1 MERKRHWLALI
12 VAAPLF
18 ALGMGG
24 CKDTPTI
31 TIGSPAHGT
40 FTTDATLSVT
50 GTVASVNLADAEVR
64 VNGTIVPLT
73 GSTWSHPM
81 TVSPTAVLNPI
92 YAELLSRSTG
102 QVLARSRHMVVHG
115 DSVADGAFSL
125 NGVALRIGDSGLDQI
140 EPIIASSVR
149 IDPATLLP
157 VGSRIVSNYCAI
169 RGLFGLCLGHI
180 TARIAAPPP
189 GIAGFSID
197 TDSHTNFVAGDID
210 ISNFRADLD
219 LDGSGIAPDCGLRLR
234 AASTQILGDYALSPD
249 AANRANVDVNQIGS
263 PNVSFTGFRYA
274 FTYGLCDFPLIGD
287 LIRLIA
293 GNLEPTVVAGFEE
306 ALDDPDG
313 SGPADA
319 PVADAIE
326 VALADLALP
335 EAIGEAL
342 RVNLEAPLFAASE
355 DTAGVTLGTDA
366 RITSER
372 GSGAGECTPPPG
384 APDLRASYHAAE
396 PFPTFGS
403 TSPSGLPYQIA
414 VAISTSTFNQL
425 LKAQIEC
432 GLLRTSLREI
442 DIGSGP
448 QPVTAGLLRT
458 FLPTLAAFD
467 PAMPMRIDLE
477 PTLAPFLT
485 GDAGPGGEL
494 AELRIAQLDFRVQ
507 IDDGRL
513 PGNRG
518 LIIRGTIDA
527 RAGVDLTFDDL
538 TSQLEFRVGPPTDVQ
553 IALLDNYVSANE
565 AGVVSVLGFILP
577 DLLPSIANG
586 LAAFPLPSFF
596 GLNLEGVEIAR
607 TGRFYSLYANLVR

>member
-1 MERKRHWLALI
+1 
-12 VAAPLF
+12 
-18 ALGMGG
+18 
-24 CKDTPTI
+24 
-31 TIGSPAHGT
+31 
-40 FTTDATLSVT
+40 
-50 GTVASVNLADAEVR
+50 
-64 VNGTIVPLT
+64 
-73 GSTWSHPM
+73 
-81 TVSPTAVLNPI
+81 
-92 YAELLSRSTG
+92 
-102 QVLARSRHMVVHG
+102 
-115 DSVADGAFSL
+115 
-125 NGVALRIGDSGLDQI
+125 
-140 EPIIASSVR
+140 
-149 IDPATLLP
+149 
-157 VGSRIVSNYCAI
+157 
-169 RGLFGLCLGHI
+169 
-180 TARIAAPPP
+180 
-189 GIAGFSID
+189 
-197 TDSHTNFVAGDID
+197 
-210 ISNFRADLD
+210 
-219 LDGSGIAPDCGLRLR
+219 
-234 AASTQILGDYALSPD
+234 
-249 AANRANVDVNQIGS
+249 
-263 PNVSFTGFRYA
+263 
-274 FTYGLCDFPLIGD
+274 
-287 LIRLIA
+287 
-293 GNLEPTVVAGFEE
+293 
-306 ALDDPDG
+306 
-313 SGPADA
+313 
-319 PVADAIE
+319 
-326 VALADLALP
+326 
-335 EAIGEAL
+335 
-342 RVNLEAPLFAASE
+342 VNLEAPLFAASE